1 MKELAIQKSGL
12 LALLGLYDIAEA
24 LGLRAPAR
32 TGQASVTERSAEV
45 PGHGRLT
52 LRLSLDFMGD
62 TCLRTNLVTKRA
74 LAEVP
79 DGAVIEIVTDNLS
92 SVETIPFMSPN
103 YNGTHLATVHADS
116 CWKIY
121 IRKGDDAAPAAVD
134 SADRQRG

>member
-12 LALLGLYDIAEA
+12 LALLGLHDIAEA
-24 LGLRAPAR
+24 LGLRAAAR
-32 TGQASVTERSAEV
+32 AGQANVTERYAEI
-45 PGHGRLT
+45 PGHGRLS
-52 LRLSLDFMGD
+52 LRMSLDFMGD

-74 LAEVP
+74 LAEVL

-103 YNGTHLATVHADS
+103 YNGAHLATVHAES

-121 IRKGDDAAPAAVD
+121 IRKGDGSAPAGVD
-134 SADRQRG
+134 GADRQRG